1 MMMMMMM
8 MMMREPPA
16 PAAAAAAAAA
26 AVADAAAPPCFPSPE
41 LGTGA
46 GLTIHLHSQQ
56 TPDSFLHSQR
66 PPGEPSWT

>member
-1 MMMMMMM
+1 MMMTTKT
-8 MMMREPPA
+8 MRQ

-26 AVADAAAPPCFPSPE
+26 PADVAAPLSSVSPE

-46 GLTIHLHSQQ
+46 LLTIHLHSQQ
-56 TPDSFLHSQR
+56 SHFLLHSQR

>member
-1 MMMMMMM
+1 MMMMMMTTT
-8 MMMREPPA
+8 MREPPA
-16 PAAAAAAAAA
+16 PAAAAP
-26 AVADAAAPPCFPSPE
+26 ADVAAPPCFVSPE

-56 TPDSFLHSQR
+56 SHFLLLLHSQR